1 MTRRSANAGLT
12 KAIFSRRE
20 DPLRMDGKSPEG
32 APGSRPRTAPRRWLG
47 QVRARVW
54 LLALALL
61 LAAVSAGAALALVSR
76 PASDRT
82 ANTVSAFGPAATWP
96 PGVKA
101 APDFSLRAQDGRR
114 ISLAALRGRT
124 VLLTFIDP
132 ACRNLCPLEARELN
146 GAVQSSP
153 TAQRPAIVSVNVNP
167 WAETAAML
175 RADREKWAL
184 GSDWRW
190 ALGSLRELRP
200 VWRSYRIAV
209 ADRTRTLAHVVVHD
223 VSHTEATYVIDR
235 SGHVR
240 ALFLWPFSGDAVMRT
255 A

>member
-1 MTRRSANAGLT
+1 
-12 KAIFSRRE
+12 
-20 DPLRMDGKSPEG
+20 MDGKSPEG
-32 APGSRPRTAPRRWLG
+32 APGSRQRAAPQRWLG
-47 QVRARVW
+47 RVRARVW

-82 ANTVSAFGPAATWP
+82 ANPVSAFGPAATWS
-96 PGVKA
+96 PGVKV
-101 APDFSLRAQDGRR
+101 APVFSLRGEDGRG

-146 GAVQSSP
+146 GAVESTP
-153 TAQRPAIVSVNVNP
+153 AAQRPAIVSVNVNP
-167 WAETAAML
+167 WAETAALL
-175 RADREKWAL
+175 RADRFKWAL
-184 GSDWRW
+184 GSHWHW
-190 ALGSLRELRP
+190 ALGSLRQLRP

-209 ADRTRTLAHVVVHD
+209 DMRIRKLAHVVVHD

-235 SGHVR
+235 SGHIR

-255 A
+255 AARF

>member
-1 MTRRSANAGLT
+1 
-12 KAIFSRRE
+12 
-20 DPLRMDGKSPEG
+20 MDGESPE
-32 APGSRPRTAPRRWLG
+32 AAPRSTQRAAPQRWLG
-47 QVRARVW
+47 QVRVRAW

-76 PASDRT
+76 PSSDRGVN
-82 ANTVSAFGPAATWP
+82 ALSAFGPAATWS

-101 APDFSLRAQDGRR
+101 APDISLRSEDGRR
-114 ISLAALRGRT
+114 ISLADLRGRT

-132 ACRNLCPLEARELN
+132 ACRNLCPLEARDLN
-146 GAVQSSP
+146 RAVQSTSN
-153 TAQRPAIVSVNVNP
+153 AQRPAIVSVNVNP

-175 RADREKWAL
+175 RADRDKWAL
-184 GSDWRW
+184 GSHWHW

-209 ADRTRTLAHVVVHD
+209 NVRTRKIAGVLVHE

-235 SGHVR
+235 SGHLR

-255 A
+255 AARL